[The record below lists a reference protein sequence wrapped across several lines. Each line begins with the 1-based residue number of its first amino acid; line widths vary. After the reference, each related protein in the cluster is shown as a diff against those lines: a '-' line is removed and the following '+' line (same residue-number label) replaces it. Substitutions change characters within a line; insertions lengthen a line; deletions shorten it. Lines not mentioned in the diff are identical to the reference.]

1 MTQTC
6 ASAYTYVNSTHTHT
20 HPCMHMH
27 MYVSMLIHTYIISRD
42 ALEFSAAAVAA
53 ANNCVNNSII
63 AYLKCECAMH
73 IFAVNIKDY
82 N

>member
-1 MTQTC
+1 
-6 ASAYTYVNSTHTHT
+6 
-20 HPCMHMH
+20 
-27 MYVSMLIHTYIISRD
+27 MYVSMHIHMNIISRA
-42 ALEFSAAAVAA
+42 ALEFSAASVA

-63 AYLKCECAMH
+63 AYLKCERAMH

>member
-1 MTQTC
+1 MTKTC

-20 HPCMHMH
+20 YTCMHIH
-27 MYVSMLIHTYIISRD
+27 MYVSMFIHTYIISRD